1 MKQKIPVII
10 LIAASLVLL
19 ALITP
24 SFLHNKKHELS
35 NNQLVASHIYGLIAG
50 NIERPIGIVSG
61 LSSDEFLIRTLEDE
75 DNLNKKTIEE
85 MISAYLLSVKKQF
98 GYKISYVVSDKT
110 KRFYTSSGIE
120 KIVNPQNDPYDN
132 WYPMFLAS
140 EYDLQVNTERDQM
153 SDYNWSLF
161 INSRIKD
168 SDGNTLGVCGFALP
182 MEDWQNMLLAVE
194 KQYKVKINLID
205 SQALVQIDTDSNNIK
220 NAYISDALSDNAN
233 DRTFTYNEKGKNGF
247 RMTRYF
253 PKINWYLVV
262 QGKNII
268 EAQRRGT
275 TIIVLINILLISAI
289 VIILMEHK
297 KTLHHDLVKSSLPE
311 DELTGLPNRNY
322 LKTSYGEMGV
332 FNTTR
337 YKSLAVYDI
346 DHFKIVNEERDGDS
360 IILEIVNLAEE
371 IFDDYG
377 IMFRW
382 SGDEFV
388 LFLEIESDKSEE
400 KFQKFC
406 SDVKSKFDV
415 TISVGIVDVDLS
427 VSIKTNYYRAV
438 QACYSVKEKGGNG
451 VERR

>member
-1 MKQKIPVII
+1 
-10 LIAASLVLL
+10 
-19 ALITP
+19 
-24 SFLHNKKHELS
+24 
-35 NNQLVASHIYGLIAG
+35 
-50 NIERPIGIVSG
+50 
-61 LSSDEFLIRTLEDE
+61 
-75 DNLNKKTIEE
+75 
-85 MISAYLLSVKKQF
+85 
-98 GYKISYVVSDKT
+98 
-110 KRFYTSSGIE
+110 
-120 KIVNPQNDPYDN
+120 
-132 WYPMFLAS
+132 
-140 EYDLQVNTERDQM
+140 
-153 SDYNWSLF
+153 
-161 INSRIKD
+161 
-168 SDGNTLGVCGFALP
+168 
-182 MEDWQNMLLAVE
+182 
-194 KQYKVKINLID
+194 
-205 SQALVQIDTDSNNIK
+205 
-220 NAYISDALSDNAN
+220 
-233 DRTFTYNEKGKNGF
+233 
-247 RMTRYF
+247 
-253 PKINWYLVV
+253 
-262 QGKNII
+262 
-268 EAQRRGT
+268 
-275 TIIVLINILLISAI
+275 
-289 VIILMEHK
+289 
-297 KTLHHDLVKSSLPE
+297 
-311 DELTGLPNRNY
+311 
-322 LKTSYGEMGV
+322 MGV